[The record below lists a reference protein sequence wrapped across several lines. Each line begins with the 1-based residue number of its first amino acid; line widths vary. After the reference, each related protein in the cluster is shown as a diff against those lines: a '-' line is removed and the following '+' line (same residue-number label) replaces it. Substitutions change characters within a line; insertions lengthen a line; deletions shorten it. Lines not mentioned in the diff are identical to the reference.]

1 MQGVEDQVEHAER
14 DESERNKIEIRRR
27 SHCFRRRGD
36 RVDSQRAAQ
45 RDEGD
50 HDSEHDRFDPYHGK
64 DTCPCHAGARQRE
77 GERVLE
83 VVHFAGVHSV
93 EEGDQDPI
101 DEDSA
106 IHPRWYEHER
116 SEYHD
121 EIGRRMHDEAE
132 LFQKCSFH
140 SVASCA
146 VWVMMSSSV
155 AGSPMPDRAGTRA
168 LVPLAVSRIPQIGV
182 SARCAASSGAT
193 R

>member
-1 MQGVEDQVEHAER
+1 M
-14 DESERNKIEIRRR
+14 IP
-27 SHCFRRRGD
+27 RG
-36 RVDSQRAAQ
+36 AQ

-64 DTCPCHAGARQRE
+64 DTCLSCWCETAGGRTSTRGRAFRGR
-77 GERVLE
+77 
-83 VVHFAGVHSV
+83 HSV
-93 EEGDQDPI
+93 EEGDQDPV
-101 DEDSA
+101 DENGA

-132 LFQKCSFH
+132 FFQKCSFH
-140 SVASCA
+140 SVAFRA